1 MTSFH
6 LQLSEM
12 NLLNRCGR
20 KIPRDFF
27 REEGEEKAWDI
38 SCYGATRRKIFRNDK
53 REKAGKDGRKRE
65 NESDQNFRIRA
76 LPVKCKMKQSDRR
89 PLPELGKVDC
99 YGNNLL
105 HQAFL
110 HGDTTLSHVK
120 LLLRRKKVLAITRNK
135 RGRLPLHS
143 AIETLYRNKDA
154 FGSHAYDMIDTL
166 CKVEPR
172 MVSFKDG
179 KRKDALDLAHNAR
192 SHRSH
197 LGWLYDYLLATKV
210 AIYRKQKRFW
220 EEHGF
225 AKVLP
230 PEESYDI
237 TSVSSPSS
245 LSCCPSYT
253 LTEKGGWAIDTRGV
267 YV

>member
-1 MTSFH
+1 MTSF
-6 LQLSEM
+6 LLPLIEM
-12 NLLNRCGR
+12 NRLNRCGDN
-20 KIPRDFF
+20 RDIFQ
-27 REEGEEKAWDI
+27 EEGEEKIWNR
-38 SCYGATRRKIFRNDK
+38 SWYGATRREIFSNDK
-53 REKAGKDGRKRE
+53 SERAGKDGRKRE

-76 LPVKCKMKQSDRR
+76 PLVKCKIKQSDRR
-89 PLPELGKVDC
+89 PLSQLSKVDC

-110 HGDTTLSHVK
+110 NDDTTLGHVK
-120 LLLRRKKVLAITRNK
+120 FLLRRKKVLAITINK
-135 RGRLPLHS
+135 KGRLPLHS
-143 AIETLYRNKDA
+143 AIESLYRNKDA
-154 FGSHAYDMIDTL
+154 FGSHAYDIIDTL

-179 KRKDALDLAHNAR
+179 NWKDALDLAHNAR
-192 SHRSH
+192 SRRSH
-197 LGWLYDYLLATKV
+197 LGWIYEYLLETKV
-210 AIYRKQKRFW
+210 ALYRKQKRFW

-230 PEESYDI
+230 PEESADR

-245 LSCCPSYT
+245 LSCCPSFT
-253 LTEKGGWAIDTRGV
+253 LTEKGGWAIDTRGF